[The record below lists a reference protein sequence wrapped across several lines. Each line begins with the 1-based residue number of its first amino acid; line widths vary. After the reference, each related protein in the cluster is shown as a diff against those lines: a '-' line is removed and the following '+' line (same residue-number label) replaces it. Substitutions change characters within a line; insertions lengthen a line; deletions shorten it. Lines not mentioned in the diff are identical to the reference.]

1 LSAHLTICQVRRGKR
16 LSALLPIKESVRALI
31 LEATTALQPHFS
43 EITAAWRKQ
52 MFAEFEFE
60 GRAMAA
66 LERLNLATGF
76 ALFSQSDFG
85 AFFENLNY
93 FGTRLAKLQ
102 IDTRAVARSLELYH
116 ELCEP
121 HIRNAF
127 AERKAFAERQY
138 AILAALDTL
147 SSAIFVAVSGAYYDT
162 QRNAGNALLE
172 VLDAELSARNLSAL
186 LERVLGITTR
196 IFNASTGIILLLDPG
211 TQGLRIKA
219 AVGLEGD
226 LSAINVEI
234 GQGFSGH
241 IAATGESD
249 ILPDI
254 AQLQGI
260 LNPLLRG
267 NAQSLWGAPLKEA
280 DRVIG
285 VLVIGFARPYVWL
298 PTERELL
305 RAIADRSALA
315 INRAEMTDALRER
328 EMRIAELSGHLLKV
342 QEEERK
348 HISRELHDETGQA
361 LMVIRLY
368 LGMLDKAVSTR
379 TAKAKIQEL
388 LEVVDRTIEGIRR
401 IIGRL
406 SPRVLQEL
414 GLIAAIRKE
423 AKDLAKSSGVYA
435 RVAVSDDVG
444 RVAPEVETA
453 IYRVVQESLHNVA
466 KHSNAHTVTIEMNRT
481 ENHLRLRI
489 EDDGVGINNV
499 PNSQRPT
506 FGLAGM
512 RERISTLGGT
522 LRVESRKGKGTKIL
536 VSVPVPANASPL
548 AQPSPNLRLT
558 SAPSG
563 DLNAGDARPTVSTGT
578 HS

>member
-1 LSAHLTICQVRRGKR
+1 
-16 LSALLPIKESVRALI
+16 
-31 LEATTALQPHFS
+31 LQPHFS

-127 AERKAFAERQY
+127 ADRRASAERQY

-147 SSAIFVAVSGAYYDT
+147 SSATFVAVSGAYYDT

-226 LSAINVEI
+226 LSAISVEI

-254 AQLQGI
+254 AQSHGV

-280 DRVIG
+280 DKVIG

-406 SPRVLQEL
+406 SPLVLQEL

-466 KHSNAHTVTIEMNRT
+466 KHSNAHTVTIEMNRA

-536 VSVPVPANASPL
+536 VSVPLPANASPL
-548 AQPSPNLRLT
+548 AQPTPDVRLT

-563 DLNAGDARPTVSTGT
+563 DLNAGGARPTVSTGT

>member
-1 LSAHLTICQVRRGKR
+1 M
-16 LSALLPIKESVRALI
+16 SALLPIKESVRALI

-379 TAKAKIQEL
+379 AAKAKIQEL

-406 SPRVLQEL
+406 SPLVLQEL

>member
-1 LSAHLTICQVRRGKR
+1 

-31 LEATTALQPHFS
+31 LDATTALQPHFS

-76 ALFSQSDFG
+76 ALFSQSDFA
-85 AFFENLNY
+85 AFFENLSY

-102 IDTRAVARSLELYH
+102 IDTRAVARSLDLYH

-121 HIRNAF
+121 HIRS
-127 AERKAFAERQY
+127 AFAERQY
-138 AILAALDTL
+138 AVLAALDTL
-147 SSAIFVAVSGAYYDT
+147 SSAIFVAVSGAYFDT

-172 VLDAELSARNLSAL
+172 VLDAELSARNLSSL

-196 IFNASTGIILLLDPG
+196 IFNASTGLILLLDPG
-211 TQGLRIKA
+211 TQCLRIKA

-226 LSAINVEI
+226 LSALSVEI

-241 IAATGESD
+241 IAETGESD
-249 ILPDI
+249 ILADI
-254 AQLQGI
+254 SQSRGV

-267 NAQSLWGAPLKEA
+267 NSQSLWGAPLKEG

-285 VLVIGFARPYVWL
+285 VLMIGFARPYVWL

-368 LGMLDKAVSTR
+368 LSMLDKAITTR
-379 TAKAKIQEL
+379 TAKAKVQEL
-388 LEVVDRTIEGIRR
+388 LEVVDRTIVGIRR

-406 SPRVLQEL
+406 SPLVLQEL

-423 AKDLAKSSGVYA
+423 AKDLAKSSGINA

-466 KHSNAHTVTIEMNRT
+466 KHSNAHFVTIELNRT
-481 ENHLRLRI
+481 EDHLRLRI
-489 EDDGVGINNV
+489 EDDGVGISNV
-499 PNSQRPT
+499 NASNSQRPT

-512 RERISTLGGT
+512 RERISALGGT

-536 VSVPVPANASPL
+536 ASVPVPDNGSPL
-548 AQPSPNLRLT
+548 SQPSPNLRLT
-558 SAPSG
+558 SAPG
-563 DLNAGDARPTVSTGT
+563 DDLNAAVASPSVSIGT
-578 HS
+578 NS

>member
-1 LSAHLTICQVRRGKR
+1 
-16 LSALLPIKESVRALI
+16 
-31 LEATTALQPHFS
+31 
-43 EITAAWRKQ
+43 
-52 MFAEFEFE
+52 
-60 GRAMAA
+60 MAA

-76 ALFSQSDFG
+76 ALFSQSDFA

-121 HIRNAF
+121 HIRSTF
-127 AERKAFAERQY
+127 ADRRAFAERQY
-138 AILAALDTL
+138 AVLAALDTL
-147 SSAIFVAVSGAYYDT
+147 SSATFVAVSGAYFDT
-162 QRNAGNALLE
+162 QRKAGNALLE
-172 VLDAELSARNLSAL
+172 VLDAELSARNLSSL

-196 IFNASTGIILLLDPG
+196 IFNASTGLILLLDPS
-211 TQGLRIKA
+211 TQCLRIKA

-226 LSAINVEI
+226 LSALSVEI

-249 ILPDI
+249 ILADI
-254 AQLQGI
+254 SQSHGV

-267 NAQSLWGAPLKEA
+267 NSQSLWGAPLKEG

-285 VLVIGFARPYVWL
+285 VLMIGFARPYVWL

-368 LGMLDKAVSTR
+368 LSMLDKAITTR
-379 TAKAKIQEL
+379 TAKAKVQEL
-388 LEVVDRTIEGIRR
+388 LEVVDRTIVGIRR

-406 SPRVLQEL
+406 SPLVLQEL

-423 AKDLAKSSGVYA
+423 AKDLAKSSGINA

-466 KHSNAHTVTIEMNRT
+466 KHSNAHFVTIELNRT
-481 ENHLRLRI
+481 EDHLCLRI
-489 EDDGVGINNV
+489 EDDGVGISNV
-499 PNSQRPT
+499 NASNSQRPT

-536 VSVPVPANASPL
+536 VSVPVPDNGSSL
-548 AQPSPNLRLT
+548 SQPSPNLRLT
-558 SAPSG
+558 SAPG
-563 DLNAGDARPTVSTGT
+563 DDLSAAVASPSVSTGT
-578 HS
+578 NS

>member
-1 LSAHLTICQVRRGKR
+1 

-31 LEATTALQPHFS
+31 LDATTALQPHFS

-85 AFFENLNY
+85 AFFENLSY

-102 IDTRAVARSLELYH
+102 IDTRAVARSLDLYH

-121 HIRNAF
+121 HIRSAF
-127 AERKAFAERQY
+127 ADRRAFAERQY
-138 AILAALDTL
+138 AVLAALDTL
-147 SSAIFVAVSGAYYDT
+147 SSAIFVAVSGAYFDT

-172 VLDAELSARNLSAL
+172 VLDAELSARNLSSL

-196 IFNASTGIILLLDPG
+196 IFNASTGLILLLDPG
-211 TQGLRIKA
+211 TQCLRIKA

-226 LSAINVEI
+226 LSALSVEI

-241 IAATGESD
+241 IAETGESD
-249 ILPDI
+249 ILADI
-254 AQLQGI
+254 SQSRGV

-267 NAQSLWGAPLKEA
+267 NSQSLWGAPLKEG

-285 VLVIGFARPYVWL
+285 VLMIGFARPYVWL

-368 LGMLDKAVSTR
+368 LSMLDKAITTR
-379 TAKAKIQEL
+379 TAKAKVQEL
-388 LEVVDRTIEGIRR
+388 LEVVDRTIVGIRR

-406 SPRVLQEL
+406 SPLVLQEL

-423 AKDLAKSSGVYA
+423 AKDLAKSSGINA

-466 KHSNAHTVTIEMNRT
+466 KHSNAHFVTIELNRT
-481 ENHLRLRI
+481 EDHLRLRI
-489 EDDGVGINNV
+489 EDDGVGISNV
-499 PNSQRPT
+499 NASNSQRPT

-512 RERISTLGGT
+512 RERISALGGT

-536 VSVPVPANASPL
+536 ASVPVPDNGSPL
-548 AQPSPNLRLT
+548 SQPSPNLRLT
-558 SAPSG
+558 SAPG
-563 DLNAGDARPTVSTGT
+563 DDLNAAVASPSVSIGT
-578 HS
+578 NS

>member
-1 LSAHLTICQVRRGKR
+1 

-31 LEATTALQPHFS
+31 LDATTALQPHFS

-76 ALFSQSDFG
+76 ALFSQSDFA

-121 HIRNAF
+121 HIRSTF
-127 AERKAFAERQY
+127 ADRRAFAERQY
-138 AILAALDTL
+138 AVLAALDTL
-147 SSAIFVAVSGAYYDT
+147 SSATFVAVSGAYFDT
-162 QRNAGNALLE
+162 QRKAGNALLE
-172 VLDAELSARNLSAL
+172 VLDAELSARNLSSL

-196 IFNASTGIILLLDPG
+196 IFNASTGLILLLDPS
-211 TQGLRIKA
+211 TQCLRIKA

-226 LSAINVEI
+226 LSALSVEV

-241 IAATGESD
+241 IAETGESD
-249 ILPDI
+249 ILADI
-254 AQLQGI
+254 SQSHGV

-267 NAQSLWGAPLKEA
+267 NSQSLWGAPLKEG

-285 VLVIGFARPYVWL
+285 VLMIGFARPYVWL

-368 LGMLDKAVSTR
+368 LSMLDKAITTR
-379 TAKAKIQEL
+379 TAKAKVQEL
-388 LEVVDRTIEGIRR
+388 LEVVDRTIVGIRR

-406 SPRVLQEL
+406 SPLVLQEL

-423 AKDLAKSSGVYA
+423 AKDLAKSSGINA

-466 KHSNAHTVTIEMNRT
+466 KHSNAHFVTIELNRT
-481 ENHLRLRI
+481 EDHLCLRI
-489 EDDGVGINNV
+489 EDDGVGISNV
-499 PNSQRPT
+499 NASNSQRPT

-536 VSVPVPANASPL
+536 VSVPVPGNGSQL
-548 AQPSPNLRLT
+548 SQPSPNLRLT
-558 SAPSG
+558 SAPG
-563 DLNAGDARPTVSTGT
+563 DDLNAAVAIPSVSIGT
-578 HS
+578 NS

>member
-1 LSAHLTICQVRRGKR
+1 M
-16 LSALLPIKESVRALI
+16 SALLPIKESVRALI

-361 LMVIRLY
+361 LMVILLY

-379 TAKAKIQEL
+379 AAKAKIQEL

-406 SPRVLQEL
+406 SPLVLQEL

-563 DLNAGDARPTVSTGT
+563 DLNAGVARPTVSTGT

>member
-1 LSAHLTICQVRRGKR
+1 M
-16 LSALLPIKESVRALI
+16 SALLPIKESVRALI
-31 LEATTALQPHFS
+31 LDATTALQPHFS

-127 AERKAFAERQY
+127 ADRRAFAERQY

-147 SSAIFVAVSGAYYDT
+147 SSAIFVAVSGAYFDT

-196 IFNASTGIILLLDPG
+196 IFNASTGLILLLDPG
-211 TQGLRIKA
+211 TQCLRIKA

-226 LSAINVEI
+226 LSTLTVEV

-241 IAATGESD
+241 IAETGEPD
-249 ILPDI
+249 MLPDI
-254 AQLQGI
+254 SQSHGI

-267 NAQSLWGAPLKEA
+267 NSQSLWGAPLKEG

-285 VLVIGFARPYVWL
+285 VLMIGFARPYVWL

-368 LGMLDKAVSTR
+368 LSMLDKAVTTR

-406 SPRVLQEL
+406 SPLVLQEL

-423 AKDLAKSSGVYA
+423 AKDLSKSSGINA

-466 KHSNAHTVTIEMNRT
+466 KHSNAHVVTIEMHRAD
-481 ENHLRLRI
+481 NHLRLRI
-489 EDDGVGINNV
+489 EDDGMGIVNV

-536 VSVPVPANASPL
+536 VSVPVPGNGSPFS
-548 AQPSPNLRLT
+548 QPSTNLRLT
-558 SAPSG
+558 STPGG
-563 DLNAGDARPTVSTGT
+563 DLNAEGARPVISTGT
-578 HS
+578 NS

>member
-1 LSAHLTICQVRRGKR
+1 
-16 LSALLPIKESVRALI
+16 
-31 LEATTALQPHFS
+31 LQPHFS

-127 AERKAFAERQY
+127 ADRRAFAERQY

-147 SSAIFVAVSGAYYDT
+147 SSAIFVAVSGAYFDT

-196 IFNASTGIILLLDPG
+196 IFNASTGLILLLDPG
-211 TQGLRIKA
+211 TQCLRIKA

-226 LSAINVEI
+226 LSTLTVEV

-241 IAATGESD
+241 IAETGEPD
-249 ILPDI
+249 MLPDI
-254 AQLQGI
+254 SQSHGI

-267 NAQSLWGAPLKEA
+267 NSQSLWGAPLKEG

-285 VLVIGFARPYVWL
+285 VLMIGFARPYVWL

-368 LGMLDKAVSTR
+368 LSMLDKAVTTR

-406 SPRVLQEL
+406 SPLVLQEL

-423 AKDLAKSSGVYA
+423 AKDLSKSSGINA

-466 KHSNAHTVTIEMNRT
+466 KHSNAHVVTIEMHRAD
-481 ENHLRLRI
+481 NHLRLRI
-489 EDDGVGINNV
+489 EDDGMGIVNV

-536 VSVPVPANASPL
+536 VSVPVPGNGSPFS
-548 AQPSPNLRLT
+548 QPSTNLRLT
-558 SAPSG
+558 STPGG
-563 DLNAGDARPTVSTGT
+563 DLNAEGARPVISTGT
-578 HS
+578 NS